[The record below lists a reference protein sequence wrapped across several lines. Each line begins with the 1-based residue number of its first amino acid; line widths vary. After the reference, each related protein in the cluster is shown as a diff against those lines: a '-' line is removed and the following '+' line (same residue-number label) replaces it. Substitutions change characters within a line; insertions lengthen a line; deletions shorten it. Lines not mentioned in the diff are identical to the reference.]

1 MTKPFRSGQQKRNQ
15 TAFCKFPDLE
25 NPVSYG
31 MRLARLERATY
42 GSECRRA
49 SRWLA
54 SPSSDPPTNPPTIV
68 SAWTASQSGQGA
80 SWVTTTDGPN
90 NGIVWVVGAQGNHRL
105 HGYDGDTGDVVY
117 AGGGANELMTGARKW
132 NGGIVARGNIFVAN
146 DNKVYKFNVPGGAPT
161 LTPTPTITPTPT
173 SAPKPTP
180 APTQIRQL
188 LRHRRFHLHPL
199 RADRQCHT
207 KSNCNAYSYATGNTA
222 RYCLMSVSA

>member
-31 MRLARLERATY
+31 MRLTRLERATY

-49 SRWLA
+49 SPWPA
-54 SPSSDPPTNPPTIV
+54 SPSPPTPTNPPTIV

-80 SWVTTTDGPN
+80 PRVTTTDGTN
-90 NGIVWVVGAQGNHRL
+90 NAIIWVVGAQGNHRL

-132 NGGIVARGNIFVAN
+132 NGGIVARGSIYATN
-146 DNKVYKFNVPGGAPT
+146 DNKVYKF
-161 LTPTPTITPTPT
+161 
-173 SAPKPTP
+173 
-180 APTQIRQL
+180 
-188 LRHRRFHLHPL
+188 
-199 RADRQCHT
+199 
-207 KSNCNAYSYATGNTA
+207 
-222 RYCLMSVSA
+222 